1 MVRRVEYVP
10 LDRGGKTLE
19 LNTLTYF
26 KGGLVGK
33 TFSTRRRW
41 ETTPEGA
48 FVSDENSRQ
57 LYGRRCEQ
65 SVESR
70 VCPPPIT
77 TDQEILTKLQQTETG
92 VKGMVR
98 ILGYLNPN
106 DALYFAAGQKAV
118 TVSDYEVTYSKV
130 PPPPA

>member
-1 MVRRVEYVP
+1 MV
-10 LDRGGKTLE
+10 
-19 LNTLTYF
+19 
-26 KGGLVGK
+26 
-33 TFSTRRRW
+33 
-41 ETTPEGA
+41 
-48 FVSDENSRQ
+48 
-57 LYGRRCEQ
+57 
-65 SVESR
+65 
-70 VCPPPIT
+70 
-77 TDQEILTKLQQTETG
+77 QEILTKLQQTETG